1 MTFAMAL
8 TMTATVLLMRMA
20 LLAATMAFS
29 ATEVKPAVGGHAR
42 LEPQLSARRP
52 ETSVRWPNVMRAR
65 KPVLM
70 LQPLT
75 ACPVMMAIFV
85 H

>member
-1 MTFAMAL
+1 MFAMAL
-8 TMTATVLLMRMA
+8 TTTVMVLLMRMVP
-20 LLAATMAFS
+20 LAATMAFS

-42 LEPQLSARRP
+42 REHRLSVLLP
-52 ETSVRWPNVMRAR
+52 EISVRWPNVMRVR
-65 KPVLM
+65 KPVAM